1 MSKSN
6 GTQIA
11 SSRSDSLVQDFLKS
25 VGIRY
30 EDTQEFEYLKE
41 EPLGGWK

>member
-6 GTQIA
+6 GTKNT
-11 SSRSDSLVQDFLKS
+11 SSRSDSLVQGFLKS

-30 EDTQEFEYLKE
+30 EDTQEFEYLKK
-41 EPLGGWK
+41 EPLGGWL

>member
-1 MSKSN
+1 MSKIN
-6 GTQIA
+6 GTE
-11 SSRSDSLVQDFLKS
+11 STSTRSDSLVQDFLKS

-41 EPLGGWK
+41 EPLGGWL